1 MAAPAQPQQKK
12 TLLMTEGS
20 IWKSILLFSV
30 PLILV
35 TGAAF
40 WQWLTGFDSVEGLI
54 DDVSRIEIGDVRQ
67 ARQECIGRLQKEMRR
82 ALEENSLGDTMND
95 VQLLKQRLC

>member
-1 MAAPAQPQQKK
+1 MRYAPTSPTSAIKP
-12 TLLMTEGS
+12 TGHRRV
-20 IWKSILLFSV
+20 SV
-30 PLILV
+30 PLPDRGGFL
-35 TGAAF
+35 AR
-40 WQWLTGFDSVEGLI
+40 LTGFDSVEGLI

-67 ARQECIGRLQKEMRR
+67 ARQECIDRLQEEMRR